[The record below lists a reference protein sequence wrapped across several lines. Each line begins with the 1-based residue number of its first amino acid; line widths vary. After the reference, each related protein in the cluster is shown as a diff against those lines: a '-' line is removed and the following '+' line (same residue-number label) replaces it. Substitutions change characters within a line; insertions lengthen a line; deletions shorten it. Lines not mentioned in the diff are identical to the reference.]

1 MFLSGRQ
8 KRRVRANIAQQI
20 VQDDLKRQR
29 LDLELSALS
38 SGTIKL
44 ATLKEEEAETSF
56 TTAAECSVASQTRF
70 DVVSHSQIPPLSD
83 NVTAGKESFP
93 TVPISERGG
102 VWLRETRFDAT
113 SDDQVDITTSEDS
126 DVASDQ
132 GDCIC
137 DDDSNIYQTDCES
150 NSTYSTSTF
159 NSTIDE
165 LSDIENNNG
174 TEYDEVTQS
183 FSQQVRMRTAL
194 FPGASVSTDEFSVLL
209 LSIFLKHDM
218 SYQFF

>member
-1 MFLSGRQ
+1 M
-8 KRRVRANIAQQI
+8 
-20 VQDDLKRQR
+20 
-29 LDLELSALS
+29 
-38 SGTIKL
+38 
-44 ATLKEEEAETSF
+44 
-56 TTAAECSVASQTRF
+56 
-70 DVVSHSQIPPLSD
+70 
-83 NVTAGKESFP
+83 
-93 TVPISERGG
+93 SERGG

-137 DDDSNIYQTDCES
+137 DDDSSIYQTDCES

-165 LSDIENNNG
+165 LID

-209 LSIFLKHDM
+209 LSIFLKQPVWRCCVCSCCSLH
-218 SYQFF
+218 YPYEYGNKQ